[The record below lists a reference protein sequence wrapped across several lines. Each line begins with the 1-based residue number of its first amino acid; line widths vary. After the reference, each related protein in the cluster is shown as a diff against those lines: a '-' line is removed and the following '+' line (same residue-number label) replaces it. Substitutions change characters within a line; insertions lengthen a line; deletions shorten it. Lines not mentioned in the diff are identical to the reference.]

1 MLYQARRI
9 VTTNGPDGKS
19 RILSDGPTPHLL
31 PLGRERGLVNLWVT
45 DSDGP
50 RIEGPQ
56 DGAAR
61 PVRLEP
67 PEGGGVFRFFQISA
81 ASSTEGLSHEELGA
95 LRRRSLRGHGG
106 GSPAHRY
113 NAPSEHAQ
121 VAHARLYLLKGRVRL
136 ILDRRSG
143 PETLRCRHSARHQS
157 RLGQSQR

>member
-81 ASSTEGLSHEELGA
+81 ASSTEGLSHEELGRVA
-95 LRRRSLRGHGG
+95 AAAFEAMGQ
-106 GSPAHRY
+106 AHR
-113 NAPSEHAQ
+113 
-121 VAHARLYLLKGRVRL
+121 
-136 ILDRRSG
+136 
-143 PETLRCRHSARHQS
+143 
-157 RLGQSQR
+157 